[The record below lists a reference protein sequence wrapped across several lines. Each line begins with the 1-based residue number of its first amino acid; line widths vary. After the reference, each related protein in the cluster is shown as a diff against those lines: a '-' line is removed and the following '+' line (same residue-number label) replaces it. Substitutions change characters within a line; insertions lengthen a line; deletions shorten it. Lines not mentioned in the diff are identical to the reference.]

1 MSLHF
6 KYFEIK
12 EGCDVGFNDNIPHP
26 DYPFT
31 SKTVGYPKNLTL
43 NKMLKLAKDV
53 NANILIKAGKNAKWY
68 IKRYAKEEI
77 TERIQK
83 QNTWREGRVKRCT
96 MYYFE
101 WENTEEFKSC

>member
-31 SKTVGYPKNLTL
+31 SKTIGYPKEFTLT
-43 NKMLKLAKDV
+43 KMLKIAKDV

-68 IKRYAKEEI
+68 VKCYPFGEGIQ
-77 TERIQK
+77 ERIDKQK
-83 QNTWREGRVKRCT
+83 AWRANRVKTCT
-96 MYYFE
+96 MYCFE
-101 WENTEEFKSC
+101 WI